1 MKSAG
6 NYSFNDVVAN
16 SSVRITGRNKDFV
29 IEAGGKDWKATA
41 DVLVVT
47 VAGPGATV
55 IDEHDNEDSAPRMT
69 LNVGGADARVT
80 VAKDNSASISVTGGT
95 TAVGAVGV
103 GVLQGSG
110 AVSVTGSL
118 TAVLLGK
125 GTVSDTDKAF
135 ANTYLVGNGK
145 LLVAGTAVVAGV
157 LKQGSVT
164 FQSTARQGIASA
176 EKGIPVTSDAPAAGG
191 NIQVSSRGV
200 QSLAP
205 TGASDEQIVNQRL
218 RGRAIP

>member
-1 MKSAG
+1 MSRG
-6 NYSFNDVVAN
+6 V
-16 SSVRITGRNKDFV
+16 
-29 IEAGGKDWKATA
+29 
-41 DVLVVT
+41 
-47 VAGPGATV
+47 
-55 IDEHDNEDSAPRMT
+55 H
-69 LNVGGADARVT
+69 
-80 VAKDNSASISVTGGT
+80 GT
-95 TAVGAVGV
+95 TALAVMRHG
-103 GVLQGSG
+103 
-110 AVSVTGSL
+110 VSVTGSL

-176 EKGIPVTSDAPAAGG
+176 EKGIPITSDAPAAGG

-205 TGASDEQIVNQRL
+205 TGAGQIVSWKDYRPAMSKL
-218 RGRAIP
+218 